1 MDATNKSEENGHFA
15 PSHFTFPDELSEEIR
30 WREEINNDKTKRGRC
45 KRCFLFTF
53 YTGIILLQI
62 LRYIVCVLF
71 AFVIGYDV
79 FVNTESAKSAVN
91 AGLAAGSIASLLVE
105 ILYMTSQR
113 QSMIHIPA
121 INARA
126 YVVGG
131 PVSLATAVFTML
143 IVVTFASLL
152 IKVADI
158 AKTCKKD
165 DSYTFSVDF
174 TICNN

>member
-1 MDATNKSEENGHFA
+1 MDLSNKSDENGHSA
-15 PSHFTFPDELSEEIR
+15 PSHFAFPDELSEEIR
-30 WREEINNDKTKRGRC
+30 WREAIQSDKTKRGRC
-45 KRCFLFTF
+45 KRCFLFSF
-53 YTGIILLQI
+53 YTMVIGLQV
-62 LRYIVCVLF
+62 LRYFVCVLF
-71 AFVIGYDV
+71 AFVIAYDV
-79 FVNTESAKSAVN
+79 FVNTESPKSAIN
-91 AGLAAGSIASLLVE
+91 AGMGAGAISALIVE
-105 ILYMTSQR
+105 LLYMASQR

-158 AKTCKKD
+158 AKTCPKTE
-165 DSYTFSVDF
+165 SYTFGVDF